1 MDRVWRIVK
10 ALALGAGARRRAAAL
25 AALLTPVAAALA
37 LAVGF
42 GGLTIPWAIGG
53 FLALG
58 ACFAALAHRHVAG
71 LEALES
77 EIANLP
83 KNGAGARAPESARAL
98 GGDLSDALAALR
110 RKWAERGQELHA
122 LVAANAALLDAIPEA
137 LILTDGER
145 RITRT
150 NAAAHALFGDDILG
164 RELEAVLRAPI
175 VLDAVDAV
183 FDGAKADAAEEVEF
197 LLPGSVDRYFS
208 ARVVRLPAPA
218 AYGDALL
225 IAIFELTAIRRA
237 EQMRADFVANVSHEL
252 RTPLATL
259 VGFIET
265 LRGPARDDPAARD
278 RFLTIMNEQTS
289 RMARL
294 VRDLLSL
301 SRIEENE
308 HTPPTAKIEVAP
320 LLAAAGDLLA
330 FQARAKEIEIVF
342 DVAADLPAVTGDA
355 DQLAQVFQNLIDN
368 AIKYGRPKSRVRIAA
383 QLVRP
388 PEPAAALRPLPAGTR
403 LVGKLA
409 AERMVAIAVADEG
422 EGIARDHLSRLT
434 ERFYR
439 VDAGRSRQLGGTGLG
454 LAIVKHI
461 INRHRGALAID
472 SEPGRGSVFT
482 VYLPTA

>member
-1 MDRVWRIVK
+1 MADEPP
-10 ALALGAGARRRAAAL
+10 AGAAARQARMRRRAVVL
-25 AALLTPVAAALA
+25 ALLLAPVAIVEAILVA
-37 LAVGF
+37 F
-42 GGLTIPWAIGG
+42 GGLAVSWAIIG
-53 FLALG
+53 FVLLAACLALLVELH
-58 ACFAALAHRHVAG
+58 FAAIENLTAEIENFPKGGRTAAAPVRSFASTGQLANAVA
-71 LEALES
+71 ES
-77 EIANLP
+77 RRRWIDH
-83 KNGAGARAPESARAL
+83 
-98 GGDLSDALAALR
+98 GD
-110 RKWAERGQELHA
+110 EMQA
-122 LVAANAALLDAIPEA
+122 LVAANEALHDAIPEA
-137 LILTDGER
+137 LILIDGER
-145 RITRT
+145 RVTRT
-150 NAAAHALFGDDILG
+150 NAAAASLFGGAIQG
-164 RELEAVLRAPI
+164 RDLEAVLRAPI
-175 VLDAVDAV
+175 VLDAVDEA
-183 FDGAKADAAEEVEF
+183 FERAPGGSAEEVDF

-208 ARVVRLPAPA
+208 GRVVRLPAPT

-225 IAIFELTAIRRA
+225 IAVFEMTAIRRA

-265 LRGPARDDPAARD
+265 LRGPAKDDAAARE
-278 RFLTIMNEQTS
+278 RFLAIMNEQAN

-308 HTPPTAKIEVAP
+308 HTPPTAKVDIAP
-320 LLAAAGDLLA
+320 LLSAAGDLLA

-342 DVAADLPAVTGDA
+342 DVAPGLPAVVGDA

-368 AIKYGRPKSRVRIAA
+368 ALKYGRPKSRVRIAT

-388 PEPAAALRPLPAGTR
+388 PDPAAVLRPLPSGAR
-403 LVGKLA
+403 LVGKLS

-422 EGIARDHLSRLT
+422 EGIARDHLLRLT

-439 VDAGRSRQLGGTGLG
+439 IDAGRSRQLGGTGLG

-461 INRHRGALAID
+461 VNRHRGALAID

-482 VYLPTA
+482 VYLPVA